1 MMELIHTSA
10 PKGLDGSRPGYTVVR
25 MTEGMPKELVPA
37 LVAASATGVQRIA
50 AGVDPEPFAVYR
62 IWRLGGDC
70 VAISRIVPVTADY
83 SGRPARLAHHYVL
96 SGEEA
101 SGASVAAVL
110 CDRSL
115 FRDAWNEEPTLV
127 DATPPP
133 AVAQPESRSAA
144 VAALERC
151 TAHHEEWLA
160 FLASRATRRAEV
172 PDIVLLPH
180 AVPIRLILAA
190 VAAGAERATDIGMGT
205 SEDHV
210 ADARPSLVFLR
221 APIKP
226 RSTDVLADWSA
237 ARGESAPP
245 DQPDS
250 RRAAR
255 RPATHAATPEL
266 ELGELPPPVAVAS
279 AWAGAEPSSPDG
291 APAHG
296 ASAAAPP
303 AALAASTAE
312 ALSAYAVG
320 TIVGLAIGAGIAAT
334 LH

>member
-10 PKGLDGSRPGYTVVR
+10 PRGLDGSRPGYTVVR

-62 IWRLGGDC
+62 IWRFGGDC
-70 VAISRIVPVTADY
+70 VAITRIVPVTADY

-101 SGASVAAVL
+101 SGTSVAAVL
-110 CDRSL
+110 FDRSL

-127 DATPPP
+127 DATSPP
-133 AVAQPESRSAA
+133 AVPLPEARSAA
-144 VAALERC
+144 VAALEAC
-151 TAHHEEWLA
+151 TAYHEEWLG
-160 FLASRATRRAEV
+160 FLAARATRRAEV

-180 AVPIRLILAA
+180 GVPVRLILAA
-190 VAAGAERATDIGMGT
+190 VAARAERATDIGMGT
-205 SEDHV
+205 SEEHV
-210 ADARPSLVFLR
+210 ADARPSLVFLH

-226 RSTDVLADWSA
+226 RSPDVLADWSA

-245 DQPDS
+245 SQPDS
-250 RRAAR
+250 RQAAR
-255 RPATHAATPEL
+255 RSTMQAATSEL
-266 ELGELPPPVAVAS
+266 ALGELPPPVAVAS

-291 APAHG
+291 AAAHG

-303 AALAASTAE
+303 APLAASTAE

-320 TIVGLAIGAGIAAT
+320 TIVGLAIGAGIAAV

>member
-1 MMELIHTSA
+1 MELIHTSA

-25 MTEGMPKELVPA
+25 MTKGMPQELVPA
-37 LVAASATGVQRIA
+37 LIAASATGVQRIA

-62 IWRLGGDC
+62 IWRFGGDC
-70 VAISRIVPVTADY
+70 VAITRIVPVTADY

-101 SGASVAAVL
+101 SGGSVAAVL
-110 CDRSL
+110 SDRSL
-115 FRDAWNEEPTLV
+115 FRDAWNEEPTTV
-127 DATPPP
+127 DAASPP
-133 AVAQPESRSAA
+133 AVPLPEARSAA
-144 VAALERC
+144 AAALEAC

-160 FLASRATRRAEV
+160 FLAARATRRAEV

-180 AVPIRLILAA
+180 SVTVRLVLAA
-190 VAAGAERATDIGMGT
+190 VAAGAECATDIDMGT
-205 SEDHV
+205 SEEHV

-226 RSTDVLADWSA
+226 RSPNVLADWSA

-245 DQPDS
+245 SQPDS

-255 RPATHAATPEL
+255 RPTTQTAKPEL
-266 ELGELPPPVAVAS
+266 SLGELPPPVAAGS
-279 AWAGAEPSSPDG
+279 AWAGAESSSQDR
-291 APAHG
+291 APEHG
-296 ASAAAPP
+296 ASAEAPP
-303 AALAASTAE
+303 PPLSASTAE

-320 TIVGLAIGAGIAAT
+320 TIIGLAIGAGIAAI
-334 LH
+334 LP

>member
-37 LVAASATGVQRIA
+37 LVAASAMGVQRIA
-50 AGVDPEPFAVYR
+50 AGVDPEPFAVYQV
-62 IWRLGGDC
+62 WRLGGDR
-70 VAISRIVPVTADY
+70 VAITRIVPVTADY

-127 DATPPP
+127 DAAPPP
-133 AVAQPESRSAA
+133 VVAQPEARSAA
-144 VAALERC
+144 VAALEAC
-151 TAHHEEWLA
+151 TAYHAEWLA
-160 FLASRATRRAEV
+160 FLAARATRRTEV

-180 AVPIRLILAA
+180 AVPLRLILAA

-205 SEDHV
+205 SEEHV

-221 APIKP
+221 APVKP

-237 ARGESAPP
+237 ARGASAPP
-245 DQPDS
+245 HQPDS
-250 RRAAR
+250 HRAAK
-255 RPATHAATPEL
+255 RPAMKAARPEL
-266 ELGELPPPVAVAS
+266 ELGELPPPVAVPS
-279 AWAGAEPSSPDG
+279 GWEGAEPSSTERV
-291 APAHG
+291 PAHG
-296 ASAAAPP
+296 TSAAAPP
-303 AALAASTAE
+303 ARLAASTAE

-320 TIVGLAIGAGIAAT
+320 AIVGLAIGAGIAAT
-334 LH
+334 LY